1 MQILENVFN
10 PSTLNIMLDIETTG
24 TRPGCRVLS
33 IGLAYFTAG
42 GVEDSTYILPSIES
56 QLGSDDSSTLEWW
69 KTQTADA
76 KRVFSDNIISGISV
90 RDTAREMKAF
100 IDKCVKTHVSNFNG
114 EDKPRICIWGNG
126 ATFDNAILARMF
138 DDNGID
144 DIPWNTFGDRCY
156 RTLVT
161 ALGKVVLRGECGIA
175 HHAADDAIHQANILI
190 ATLKNAGK

>member
-33 IGLAYFTAG
+33 IGLAYFTAD
-42 GVEDSTYILPSIES
+42 GVEDSAYILPSIES
-56 QLGSDDSSTLEWW
+56 QVGFNESSTLEWW

-76 KRVFSDNIISGISV
+76 HSVFSDNIIDGISIE
-90 RDTAREMKAF
+90 DAAKEMKAF
-100 IDKCVKTHVSNFNG
+100 IDKCVKTHTSNFNG

-126 ATFDNAILARMF
+126 ATFDNAILAKMF
-138 DDNGID
+138 RDNGVD

-161 ALGKVVLRGECGIA
+161 ALNKVVPRGERGIA
-175 HHAADDAIHQANILI
+175 HNAVDDAMHQANVLI
-190 ATLKNAGK
+190 ATLKNASK